1 MYKIAN
7 EFHSPKYNE
16 FQNIFFNSIPSLR
29 IFPLIYGRQVRVLGV
44 LQMHQRVY
52 NTFLLEKKTGAWH
65 AREGL
70 MVESFKGDLI
80 LTGGRGTGGISFA
93 NDVWRSSDGSSW

>member
-1 MYKIAN
+1 MS
-7 EFHSPKYNE
+7 F
-16 FQNIFFNSIPSLR
+16 R
-29 IFPLIYGRQVRVLGV
+29 IFSLAYGRQVRTLGV

-80 LTGGRGTGGISFA
+80 LTGGRSTGGISFA